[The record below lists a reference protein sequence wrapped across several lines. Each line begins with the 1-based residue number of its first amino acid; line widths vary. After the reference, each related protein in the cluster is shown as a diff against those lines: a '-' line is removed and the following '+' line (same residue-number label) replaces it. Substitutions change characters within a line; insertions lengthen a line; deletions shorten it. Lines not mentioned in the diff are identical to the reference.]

1 MAEKQYTG
9 AGEFGKGVRS
19 ALSSAYDY
27 VSGNIK
33 DVPRKTKLLFD
44 EYLSNPLY
52 NKYPQLL
59 LNPTNI
65 PLAAAK
71 AGVEAL
77 GGVANVPIN
86 LSDNVLTQEES
97 EPPEPEPTLANRDL
111 LSEYYGGFDNVPVR
125 KAEAVNKK
133 QAAQKL
139 YRVMYAGKGA
149 ENSEVYETKAE
160 ADAALKK
167 AGGKGAVA
175 GIDMSRKAKD
185 KSKVSNRNYLKEEL
199 GEKLSA
205 DETEARKQKY
215 IDQLAQTKMDKM
227 VYDEQLKRAK
237 SPEYKAALQERGRL
251 ANEAKR
257 AKDKE
262 AGAGFESWRSDVK
275 ARRMSEDDFNAY
287 NQRLDLLKQAYS
299 NAKSSGR
306 LKEAYDISMDIDDF
320 QAGIPKEMGARRKE
334 IERRTLATRN
344 ALLAD
349 QERSARIQAA
359 NPDYINPFNKTIGMR
374 YQ

>member
-1 MAEKQYTG
+1 MAEKKFTE
-9 AGEFGKGVRS
+9 AGQAGQRLKA
-19 ALSSAYDY
+19 ALANAYRGFNSGFTKY
-27 VSGNIK
+27 VQEPALN
-33 DVPRKTKLLFD
+33 F
-44 EYLSNPLY
+44 
-52 NKYPQLL
+52 YPQVIA
-59 LNPTNI
+59 NPTYAATEAVAGAFDTPLDLGRFPYYNI
-65 PLAAAK
+65 ETEDERNKRLIK
-71 AGVEAL
+71 
-77 GGVANVPIN
+77 
-86 LSDNVLTQEES
+86 ES
-97 EPPEPEPTLANRDL
+97 EPPEPKATLANRDL

-125 KAEAVNKK
+125 KAEAVSKKNKPLNYVVK
-133 QAAQKL
+133 T
-139 YRVMYAGKGA
+139 YG
-149 ENSEVYETKAE
+149 ENPTSEIFTDKEKAK
-160 ADAALKK
+160 AALKSLYAKNQK
-167 AGGKGAVA
+167 ATMSNVPEDQAQEFAV
-175 GIDMSRKAKD
+175 GSMEKVAKNKEAIRRLRNPQTEAEIMAVEQNKLRMAD
-185 KSKVSNRNYLKEEL
+185 ALDAANKSKL
-199 GEKLSA
+199 
-205 DETEARKQKY
+205 
-215 IDQLAQTKMDKM
+215 
-227 VYDEQLKRAK
+227 
-237 SPEYKAALQERGRL
+237 
-251 ANEAKR
+251 

-287 NQRLDLLKQAYS
+287 NQRLDLLRQAYS